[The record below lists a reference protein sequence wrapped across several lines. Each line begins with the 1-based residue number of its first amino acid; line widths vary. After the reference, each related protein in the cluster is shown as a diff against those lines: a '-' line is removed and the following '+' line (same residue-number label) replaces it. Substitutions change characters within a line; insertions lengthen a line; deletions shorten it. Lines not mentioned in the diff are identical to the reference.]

1 MLASCDFKGEF
12 NVIGNP
18 PKTVLLVE
26 NAKTVKMLNDAFIY
40 RNDKSWFS
48 YSKDVC

>member
-12 NVIGNP
+12 NVIGFP
-18 PKTVLLVE
+18 PKEVLLVE
-26 NAKTVKMLNDAFIY
+26 NAKTVKMLNDAFTY
-40 RNDKSWFS
+40 RNVKSWFS